1 MQESSWDA
9 QRNSTATNIGLVNNH
24 FKYFA
29 LQNAN
34 TGQVMR
40 WIER

>member
-9 QRNSTATNIGLVNNH
+9 QRKSTAANIGFVNNH

-29 LQNAN
+29 LENAK

-40 WIER
+40 WIQR